1 MDTAEQPS
9 AACPV
14 CESTDTR
21 LARVR
26 SAFWHNDRLVV
37 IEDVPALVCNTCGEQ
52 FYDDAAVRI
61 IDRMRAN
68 GFPPEDAVR
77 ELRVPVFAI
86 GEIGAEEI
94 DVPSAEASPFI
105 ATLAS
110 EILIRS

>member
-1 MDTAEQPS
+1 MDTAQQPS

-21 LARVR
+21 HARVR

-52 FYDDAAVRI
+52 FYDDAAVNM

-77 ELRVPVFAI
+77 ELRVPVYSC
-86 GEIGAEEI
+86 GN
-94 DVPSAEASPFI
+94 VASPE
-105 ATLAS
+105 TPS
-110 EILIRS
+110 EMSLFADP

>member
-1 MDTAEQPS
+1 MNTAEQLS

-14 CESTDTR
+14 CESADTR

-52 FYDDAAVRI
+52 FYDDAAVLM
-61 IDRMRAN
+61 IDRMRRN

-77 ELRVPVFAI
+77 ELRVPVFAFDN
-86 GEIGAEEI
+86 I
-94 DVPSAEASPFI
+94 DVTDVPPREASSV
-105 ATLAS
+105 ATVLAS
-110 EILIRS
+110 EVLIRS

>member
-1 MDTAEQPS
+1 MDTAEQLS

-52 FYDDAAVRI
+52 FYDDAAVLM
-61 IDRMRAN
+61 IDRMRN
-68 GFPPEDAVR
+68 KGFPPEDAVR
-77 ELRVPVFAI
+77 ELRVPVFAL
-86 GEIGAEEI
+86 GKLGTGTT
-94 DVPSAEASPFI
+94 DVPSPEASSFT
-105 ATLAS
+105 AALAS
-110 EILIRS
+110 EVLIRS